1 MTTEQLNMMKEIEI
15 VIAPIIE
22 KYMKNSNLSV
32 PDVVYYTMSESETIA
47 LRTARYLHWRI
58 LWGGL

>member
-1 MTTEQLNMMKEIEI
+1 MTREQLNMMNELEV

-32 PDVVYYTMSESETIA
+32 SDVVYCTMSQSEIIA
-47 LRTARYLHWRI
+47 LKTVRHLRREDKE
-58 LWGGL
+58 

>member
-1 MTTEQLNMMKEIEI
+1 MTQEQLNFMNEIEI

-32 PDVVYYTMSESETIA
+32 SDVVYCTMSESEIIA
-47 LRTARYLHWRI
+47 LRTARHFRRENKK
-58 LWGGL
+58 

>member
-1 MTTEQLNMMKEIEI
+1 MTQEQLNMMNELEI

-32 PDVVYYTMSESETIA
+32 SDVVYCTMSQSETIA
-47 LRTARYLHWRI
+47 LKTARHIRREDKE
-58 LWGGL
+58 

>member
-1 MTTEQLNMMKEIEI
+1 MTQEQLNMMNELKI

-32 PDVVYYTMSESETIA
+32 SDVVYCTMSESEIIA
-47 LRTARYLHWRI
+47 LKTARHLRRENKE
-58 LWGGL
+58 

>member
-1 MTTEQLNMMKEIEI
+1 MTQEQLNMMNELEI

-32 PDVVYYTMSESETIA
+32 SDVVYCTMSQSEIIA
-47 LRTARYLHWRI
+47 LKTARHLCRKNKE
-58 LWGGL
+58 

>member
-1 MTTEQLNMMKEIEI
+1 MTQEQLNMMNELEI

-32 PDVVYYTMSESETIA
+32 SDVVYCTMSQSEIIA
-47 LRTARYLHWRI
+47 LRTTRHMRKENKE
-58 LWGGL
+58 

>member
-1 MTTEQLNMMKEIEI
+1 MTREQLNMMNELEI

-32 PDVVYYTMSESETIA
+32 SDVVYCTMSQSKIIA
-47 LRTARYLHWRI
+47 LRTARHLRREDKE
-58 LWGGL
+58 

>member
-1 MTTEQLNMMKEIEI
+1 MTREQLNMMNELEI

-32 PDVVYYTMSESETIA
+32 SDVVYCTMSQSEIIA
-47 LRTARYLHWRI
+47 LKTARHLRREEKE
-58 LWGGL
+58 

>member
-1 MTTEQLNMMKEIEI
+1 MTRDQLNMMNELEI

-32 PDVVYYTMSESETIA
+32 SDVVYCTMSQSEIIA
-47 LRTARYLHWRI
+47 LRTARHLRREDKA
-58 LWGGL
+58 

>member
-1 MTTEQLNMMKEIEI
+1 MTTDQLNMMNELEI

-32 PDVVYYTMSESETIA
+32 SDVVYCTMSQSEIIA
-47 LRTARYLHWRI
+47 LQIARHLRREDKE
-58 LWGGL
+58 